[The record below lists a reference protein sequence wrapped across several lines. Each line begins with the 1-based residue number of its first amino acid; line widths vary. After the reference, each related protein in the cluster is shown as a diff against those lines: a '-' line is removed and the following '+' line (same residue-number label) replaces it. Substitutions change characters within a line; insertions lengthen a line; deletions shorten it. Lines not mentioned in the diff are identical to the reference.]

1 MTFFNNSG
9 NQGGIWSSTQNN
21 PYPQSPLLD
30 EQTKR
35 PTRAWQQFFLGI
47 LNFTSSTTASEG
59 QAGLTL
65 PSSPEGFINITV
77 DGQPYKVP
85 YYNL

>member
-1 MTFFNNSG
+1 MAQAPG
-9 NQGGIWSSTQNN
+9 GQGGIWTNTQNN

-47 LNFTSSTTASEG
+47 LNFTSATTATKG
-59 QAGLTL
+59 AAVL
-65 PSSPEGFINITV
+65 PANPVGFINITV
-77 DGQPYKVP
+77 NGQPFKVP
-85 YYNL
+85 YYNP